1 MNYFAINFGNFTSFI
16 IKSSKVS
23 SLKELVYELDSS
35 VGIVGAGNMIMN
47 PKRFI
52 SVESI
57 SSPDERQKN
66 RAKNLSEVL
75 F

>member
-1 MNYFAINFGNFTSFI
+1 MNYFAINFGNFSTLI
-16 IKSSKVS
+16 LKTKSDV
-23 SLKELVYELDSS
+23 SLKQLVYELDSS
-35 VGIVGAGNMIMN
+35 VGIIGAGNMILN